1 MAARRLLIVMLIL
14 LGLSTLAAALVDTD
28 AVRNDGTGSTVSG
41 ESATSTRTGGTEPA
55 AASEA
60 EAAKPAGKR
69 LGLAIDIGRRVKVIP
84 VEVGDQLTLRVRWNR
99 SGLVEI
105 AALGLLEPVAP
116 GAPARF
122 DLLAREPANYGVR
135 LLDPERL
142 VARIEVSMPKQ
153 QPEGAGR
160 PRKKGEGAG

>member
-28 AVRNDGTGSTVSG
+28 AVRNDGTGSTMSG

-60 EAAKPAGKR
+60 EAAKR
-69 LGLAIDIGRRVKVIP
+69 LGLAIDIGRRINVIP
-84 VEVGDQLTLRVRWNR
+84 VKVGDQLTLRVRWNR

-142 VARIEVSMPKQ
+142 VARIEVSKLKKQ
-153 QPEGAGR
+153 PRGAGK
-160 PRKKGEGAG
+160 PRKNGEGAG

>member
-14 LGLSTLAAALVDTD
+14 LGLSTLAAALMDTD

-41 ESATSTRTGGTEPA
+41 ESPTSTGGTEPA

-84 VEVGDQLTLRVRWNR
+84 VKVGDQLTLRVRWNR

-142 VARIEVSMPKQ
+142 VARIEVSMPKK

>member
-28 AVRNDGTGSTVSG
+28 AVRNDGTASTVSG
-41 ESATSTRTGGTEPA
+41 ESATATRTGGTEPA
-55 AASEA
+55 AGGEE

-69 LGLAIDIGRRVKVIP
+69 LGLAIDIGPRIKVIP
-84 VEVGDQLTLRVRWNR
+84 VEVGDQLTLRVRWDR
-99 SGLVEI
+99 SGLVEV

-142 VARIEVSMPKQ
+142 VARIEVSKPKK
-153 QPEGAGR
+153 QPPGAGK
-160 PRKKGEGAG
+160 PRKNGEGAG